1 MDEVLDEL
9 TPKELE
15 VIKAIEQGYI
25 SDIDIGKKLCISK
38 NTAACHVQKI
48 FGKLKIYDKN
58 KRATLVYMILAR
70 RIAEIM
76 KECLEM
82 GIKI

>member
-1 MDEVLDEL
+1 MTESIEEL
-9 TPKELE
+9 TSRELE

-25 SDIDIGKKLCISK
+25 SDVDIGKKLCISK

-82 GIKI
+82 GIMI